1 MTAITRKSF
10 IAVTGAMALSLMG
23 CGGNGTTGSAGNP
36 QPKAEPEPEPLD
48 LSGTWKAEGED
59 PDSWQEIIISGNTM
73 TINWVSDGG
82 DTKALY
88 WAGTYTAPSEPSD
101 TWSWTSEN
109 DHEQTDMAIM
119 ASTSDTKDFEYDGE
133 SISYDVSALG
143 VTRTLHAVKQ

>member
-1 MTAITRKSF
+1 MTAITRRSF

-109 DHEQTDMAIM
+109 DHEQTETDRF
-119 ASTSDTKDFEYDGE
+119 TLLR
-133 SISYDVSALG
+133 LG
-143 VTRTLHAVKQ
+143 CSPANSQHFQIGHHNDNVLRC